1 MLFAQRANY
10 SSCVPFVCPFS
21 CGGGHVD
28 LLPGVLSR
36 GVVVR
41 TRDGRMTSPSSME
54 AAKMQII
61 CAKIDD
67 LN

>member
-1 MLFAQRANY
+1 M
-10 SSCVPFVCPFS
+10 
-21 CGGGHVD
+21 D

-54 AAKMQII
+54 AATMQII
-61 CAKIDD
+61 CAKMDD
-67 LN
+67 LK